1 MVSLNSTTFHDQETT
16 YKNVESW
23 TEFCRICFNGT
34 ISMVS
39 KQQIQPY
46 TQTNIAVKD
55 KMQDKMSDNRAQNH
69 VQSYDASATA

>member
-1 MVSLNSTTFHDQETT
+1 
-16 YKNVESW
+16 
-23 TEFCRICFNGT
+23 
-34 ISMVS
+34 MVS